1 MLKCLLI
8 SGFVLMSLLGFC
20 MSSNENGASWTPEET
35 SIIQSKILRIIEK
48 RGAVI
53 KQYKKMYPD
62 RKYEAATNINAPK
75 VKSII
80 WYHSVQIKHV
90 KFSFFPFSK
99 SLWSLT
105 RLCQCYWNILLVPN
119 ILKLFVEWK
128 MGKLDMSGANCLIV

>member
-35 SIIQSKILRIIEK
+35 SIIQSKIVWIIER

-75 VKSII
+75 VMSII
-80 WYHSVQIKHV
+80 FYHSVQIRHV
-90 KFSFFPFSK
+90 TFSHFPFSK
-99 SLWSLT
+99 SL
-105 RLCQCYWNILLVPN
+105 
-119 ILKLFVEWK
+119 
-128 MGKLDMSGANCLIV
+128 

>member
-35 SIIQSKILRIIEK
+35 SIIQSKILWIIQR

-53 KQYKKMYPD
+53 NQYKKMYPD

-75 VKSII
+75 VMSII
-80 WYHSVQIKHV
+80 LYHSVQIIH
-90 KFSFFPFSK
+90 
-99 SLWSLT
+99 
-105 RLCQCYWNILLVPN
+105 IMLLM
-119 ILKLFVEWK
+119 FT
-128 MGKLDMSGANCLIV
+128 